1 MTRVRLK
8 TAVIFALG
16 LLCLDRRGA
25 AAESRAEWMYTAH
38 WGVFIHYLAKS
49 PDLPVAE
56 WNRRVDGF
64 DVEGLA
70 NQLQSVGAGYL
81 IFTIGQNSGHYLSPN
96 RAYDSY
102 VGIHP
107 SKCSTRDLVF
117 DLSKALERKHIR
129 LMVYLPAGAP
139 DQDEVAMK
147 KLEWKVG
154 PERNA
159 QFQRKWEKVIG
170 EWSAR
175 WGARVSGW
183 WFDGCYWPNAMY
195 RSCKPANFKTFAA
208 AARRGNSQSAVAFNP
223 GVTYPIIAE
232 SEQEDY
238 TAGEINDPARVN
250 CEGRL
255 VDGAQFQMLSFL
267 GAAWSTGE
275 PRFSVGKVVEWTTTI
290 VQNGGV
296 VTWDVPTSPTGLIP
310 EAFLKQLKAV
320 GEATPRRN

>member
-1 MTRVRLK
+1 
-8 TAVIFALG
+8 
-16 LLCLDRRGA
+16 
-25 AAESRAEWMYTAH
+25 
-38 WGVFIHYLAKS
+38 
-49 PDLPVAE
+49 
-56 WNRRVDGF
+56 
-64 DVEGLA
+64 
-70 NQLQSVGAGYL
+70 
-81 IFTIGQNSGHYLSPN
+81 
-96 RAYDSY
+96 
-102 VGIHP
+102 
-107 SKCSTRDLVF
+107 
-117 DLSKALERKHIR
+117 
-129 LMVYLPAGAP
+129 
-139 DQDEVAMK
+139 
-147 KLEWKVG
+147 
-154 PERNA
+154 
-159 QFQRKWEKVIG
+159 
-170 EWSAR
+170 
-175 WGARVSGW
+175 
-183 WFDGCYWPNAMY
+183 MY